1 MSLLAETKRR
11 VMPATNFAQV
21 FDNFSLYKLWY
32 ELQIPEAINIE
43 RNLLNHRKLG
53 MRYSKDL
60 KDNTIHC
67 IRTGKDKSN

>member
-32 ELQIPEAINIE
+32 VLQIPEAA
-43 RNLLNHRKLG
+43 
-53 MRYSKDL
+53 L
-60 KDNTIHC
+60 KVECFVN
-67 IRTGKDKSN
+67 K

>member
-32 ELQIPEAINIE
+32 ELQIPEAA
-43 RNLLNHRKLG
+43 
-53 MRYSKDL
+53 SKVECL
-60 KDNTIHC
+60 
-67 IRTGKDKSN
+67 